1 MDERIG
7 QTVTVDGADYRI
19 LRLLGKGKGGYSYL
33 AKAPGGEQVTVKQIH
48 HEPCAY
54 YQFGDK
60 LAAELNDYRRLREAG
75 VPVPELLAVDRAG
88 ERLVKAYIPGST
100 VCELVLADALPD
112 WCLRQA
118 ESMAGRLRA
127 LGLNIDYFPTNFIP
141 HGGILWYV
149 DYECNSYMEQWDFP
163 HWGRLYWSKS
173 PQLLAY
179 AERER
184 DA

>member
-75 VPVPELLAVDRAG
+75 VPVPELLVVDRAG

-112 WCLRQA
+112 WCLRQV

-127 LGLNIDYFPTNFIP
+127 LGLNIHYFPTNFIP

-149 DYECNSYMEQWDFP
+149 DYECNSYMGQWDFP
-163 HWGRLYWSKS
+163 RWGRLYWSKS

>member
-1 MDERIG
+1 MKKIKFADLRKTVYYLKRNGLKKTLGAVRERMD
-7 QTVTVDGADYRI
+7 
-19 LRLLGKGKGGYSYL
+19 
-33 AKAPGGEQVTVKQIH
+33 
-48 HEPCAY
+48 
-54 YQFGDK
+54 
-60 LAAELNDYRRLREAG
+60 AAEQESYRWEPMSMAEREAQSRQAREEGFSVTFSIVTPTYRTPEKYLRELI
-75 VPVPELLAVDRAG
+75 ESLRNQSYDRW
-88 ERLVKAYIPGST
+88 
-100 VCELVLADALPD
+100 ELVLADALPD

-163 HWGRLYWSKS
+163 HWGRLYWSKT
-173 PQLLAY
+173 PELLAY

-184 DA
+184 GV